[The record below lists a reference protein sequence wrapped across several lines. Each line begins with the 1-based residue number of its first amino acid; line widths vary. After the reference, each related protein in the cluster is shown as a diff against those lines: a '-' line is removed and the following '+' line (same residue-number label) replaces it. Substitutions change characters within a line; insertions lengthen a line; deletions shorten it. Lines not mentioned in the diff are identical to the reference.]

1 MFKTTNE
8 QTEKNIRMESIEKNG
23 KKYDWDILLKGD
35 NIDIYIIDKE
45 DNLTYQKIFSKR
57 ELDNM
62 NKNYLLFKDKY
73 SFALEIEKRLVN
85 RDYDFT
91 ENVNNIII
99 SFKTDN
105 KKEVDLIIPLKDKKE
120 NFTLEELYNYIK
132 EVDERV
138 KKLEKENEEIKKE
151 NKMLKKENEEIKKK
165 LNLEVKKEEKTD
177 KKEEKEIKKEEKIY
191 KKEEKIDKKEEKTNS
206 VSIEKI
212 ASEEKRILKSL
223 GKFNAKEFEKWENKI
238 KESISRARLNAEVV
252 DNLFGEINEEFNIS
266 SVVSVDEIVNQIIKL
281 RCDRNSLNDWIF
293 ERL

>member
-8 QTEKNIRMESIEKNG
+8 QTEKNIKMESIEKNG

-35 NIDIYIIDKE
+35 NIDIYIIDTK

-73 SFALEIEKRLVN
+73 SFASEIEKRLVN

-151 NKMLKKENEEIKKK
+151 NKILKKENEEIKKK
-165 LNLEVKKEEKTD
+165 LNLEVKTEEKA
-177 KKEEKEIKKEEKIY
+177 IKKEEKAI
-191 KKEEKIDKKEEKTNS
+191 KKEEKKDSI
-206 VSIEKI
+206 SIEKI

-223 GKFNAKEFEKWENKI
+223 GKFNVKEFEKWENKI
-238 KESISRARLNAEVV
+238 KESILRSGLNAEEV
-252 DNLFGEINEEFNIS
+252 DNLFFEINEEFNITS
-266 SVVSVDEIVNQIIKL
+266 IMSVDEIVNQIIKV
-281 RCDRNSLNDWIF
+281 RCDRDSLNDWIF
-293 ERL
+293 EKL

>member
-1 MFKTTNE
+1 MFKTPNE
-8 QTEKNIRMESIEKNG
+8 QTEKNIKMESIEKNG

-73 SFALEIEKRLVN
+73 SFASEIEKRLVN

-151 NKMLKKENEEIKKK
+151 NKILKKENEEIKKK
-165 LNLEVKKEEKTD
+165 LNLEVKKEEK
-177 KKEEKEIKKEEKIY
+177 EIKKEEKTDSI
-191 KKEEKIDKKEEKTNS
+191 
-206 VSIEKI
+206 SIEKI

-223 GKFNAKEFEKWENKI
+223 GKFNVKEFEKWENKI
-238 KESISRARLNAEVV
+238 KESILRSGLNAEEV
-252 DNLFGEINEEFNIS
+252 DNLFFEIDQEFNITS
-266 SVVSVDEIVNQIIKL
+266 IMSVDEIANQIIKV
-281 RCDRNSLNDWIF
+281 RCDRDSLNDWIF
-293 ERL
+293 EKL